1 MQCWLYL
8 IMFSSGLFDT
18 HTRSLKSNNCYE
30 TGICQICWSRHGS
43 SRNIFFLLKEI
54 IAKSWEW
61 NHLGCVFPWCG
72 QCDLTR
78 PPHWRNR
85 PIYPDPIFA
94 TWESWALREV
104 ARNWMKENR
113 RAADLVDQQSSWPTM
128 WQQHQQYT
136 LTTKTPSRVTTT
148 RNEKIASK

>member
-1 MQCWLYL
+1 MQCWLYNDNVFL
-8 IMFSSGLFDT
+8 WSVRYSYKESKVQQLLWDRRMSDML
-18 HTRSLKSNNCYE
+18 
-30 TGICQICWSRHGS
+30 SRHGS

-54 IAKSWEW
+54 IAKGWEW

-148 RNEKIASK
+148 RNVKIASE